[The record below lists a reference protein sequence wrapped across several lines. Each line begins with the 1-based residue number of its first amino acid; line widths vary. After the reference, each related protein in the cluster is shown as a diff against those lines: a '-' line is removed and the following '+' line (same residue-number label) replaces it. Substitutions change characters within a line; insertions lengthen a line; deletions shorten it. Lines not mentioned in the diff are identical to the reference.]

1 VAGRQ
6 ACDGFQVRTRPGIVL
21 LVLSLISS
29 LSGAFAPSASA
40 SASAA
45 RAAVASCTTT
55 LTCTAEQ
62 INAMSMPDRLTF
74 LRSMSP
80 GAAPGY
86 PPRWGNIEG
95 VLEFFIDRNLGKPGS
110 WVSYVDAGD
119 LEAVER
125 GIALV
130 EGRGTDTYGNPG
142 SVLWASY
149 LLILRNGQMG
159 DRAAHDRAWSQA
171 EQASID
177 DGVALAEKTHGLKPT
192 PTEQRFLA
200 FTQFYRWVLL
210 NRPMLLDL
218 GLPPIAPGKPLFQ
231 TNFLN
236 WFTDVTDDV
245 PSHKGAAFSYDVAQF
260 NAPAGFTDFVQILV
274 AYALYFMQG

>member
-1 VAGRQ
+1 VARRPT
-6 ACDGFQVRTRPGIVL
+6 CDGFQVRTRSGIVL
-21 LVLSLISS
+21 VVLSL
-29 LSGAFAPSASA
+29 LSAWFGALAPP
-40 SASAA
+40 ASAA
-45 RAAVASCTTT
+45 QTAISCTTT

-62 INAMSMPDRLTF
+62 INTMSMPDRLAF
-74 LRSMSP
+74 LRSISP

-119 LEAVER
+119 LEAIER
-125 GIALV
+125 GIALA

-149 LLILRNGQMG
+149 LLALLGGQLT

-177 DGVALAEKTHGLKPT
+177 HGVALAEKTHGLKPT

-210 NRPMLLDL
+210 NRPILLDL
-218 GLPPIAPGKPLFQ
+218 GLPPIAPGKPPQQ

-236 WFTDVTDDV
+236 WFTDVTNDV
-245 PSHKGAAFSYDVAQF
+245 PAHKGATFSYDVAQF
-260 NAPAGFTDFVQILV
+260 NGSAGFTDFVQILV
-274 AYALYFMQG
+274 AYATYFMQG

>member
-1 VAGRQ
+1 
-6 ACDGFQVRTRPGIVL
+6 VRTPSGIVL
-21 LVLSLISS
+21 IVLSLLSA
-29 LSGAFAPSASA
+29 LSGAVAPP
-40 SASAA
+40 ASAA
-45 RAAVASCTTT
+45 QAASCTTT

-62 INAMSMPDRLTF
+62 INTMSMPERLAF

-80 GAAPGY
+80 GAAPDY

-110 WVSYVDAGD
+110 WVSYVDAGN
-119 LEAVER
+119 LEAIER
-125 GIALV
+125 GIALA

-142 SVLWASY
+142 AVLWASY
-149 LLILRNGQMG
+149 LLILRNGQLA

-177 DGVALAEKTHGLKPT
+177 GGVALAEKIHGLKPT
-192 PTEQRFLA
+192 PIEQRFLE

-210 NRPMLLDL
+210 NRPLLLDL
-218 GLPPIAPGKPLFQ
+218 GLPPIAPGGSQ
-231 TNFLN
+231 RQATFLN
-236 WFTDVTDDV
+236 WFTDVTNDV

-260 NAPAGFTDFVQILV
+260 DGPAGFADFLQILV
-274 AYALYFMQG
+274 AYASYFMQG

>member
-1 VAGRQ
+1 MARRP
-6 ACDGFQVRTRPGIVL
+6 ACDGFQVRTRSGIFL
-21 LVLSLISS
+21 IVLSL
-29 LSGAFAPSASA
+29 LSAWAGALAPP
-40 SASAA
+40 ASAA
-45 RAAVASCTTT
+45 QTAASCTAT

-62 INAMSMPDRLTF
+62 INTMSMPDRLAF
-74 LRSMSP
+74 LRSISP

-119 LEAVER
+119 LEAIER
-125 GIALV
+125 GIALA

-149 LLILRNGQMG
+149 LMALLGGQLT

-177 DGVALAEKTHGLKPT
+177 HGVALAEKTHGLKPT

-210 NRPMLLDL
+210 NRPILLDL
-218 GLPPIAPGKPLFQ
+218 GLPPIAPGKPPQQ

-236 WFTDVTDDV
+236 WFTDVTNDV

-260 NAPAGFTDFVQILV
+260 NGSAGLTDFVQILV
-274 AYALYFMQG
+274 AYATYFMQG